1 MATARELYAAARR
14 NQAAIRAVDTLV
26 KRDTATLLNTAA
38 GLGQQQ
44 MGGFLR
50 QLVPGIVDRYG
61 QVNAT
66 AAMRYYDERRLLSLG
81 SRPGASLP
89 GRANRQLRQNARRQ
103 ASNRAAAELRSQV
116 FLAQRAPINPVAVAQ
131 SPINYAM
138 KIYQESGFGAM
149 QDGLSNAMT
158 RAVAGYNR
166 DTILYNSA
174 LDPEVVGVQR
184 VAEPGAC
191 GFCSLQAVASIDA
204 SRGFRSEPAYAVEF
218 HNNCRC
224 SIETLYADDE
234 FIIPEHY
241 QQFEQEYEEAS
252 LTREPGQSVL
262 ERFNQ
267 IARDREVA

>member
-1 MATARELYAAARR
+1 VATARELYAAARR
-14 NQAAIRAVDTLV
+14 NQSAIRAVDTLV
-26 KRDTATLLNTAA
+26 KRDTAALLVTAE

-50 QLVPGIVDRYG
+50 NLVPGLVDRYG
-61 QVNAT
+61 NINAT
-66 AAMRYYDERRLLSLG
+66 AAVNYYNERRLLSL
-81 SRPGASLP
+81 RPGASLP

-103 ASNRAAAELRSQV
+103 ASNRAAAETRSQI
-116 FLAQRAPINPVAVAQ
+116 FLARRAPINPVAASQ

-138 KIYQESGFGAM
+138 RVYQDSGFGAM

-158 RAVAGYNR
+158 RAVASYNR
-166 DTILYNSA
+166 DTILYNAA
-174 LDPEVVGVQR
+174 LDPDVVGVQR

-204 SRGFRSEPAYAVEF
+204 SRGFRSQPSYAVEY

-224 SIETLYADDE
+224 SIETLYADDD

-241 QQFEQEYEEAS
+241 AQFEEEYVEAS
-252 LTREPGQSVL
+252 LTREEGQTVI

-267 IARDREVA
+267 IARDREAA